1 LNHILLVNIGNNKV
15 LRLVKGD
22 ITERNVDAIV
32 NAANSYLKHGGG
44 VAAAIVRKGGT
55 LIQEESNKIVK
66 GIGGLIPVGSAV
78 ITKAGNLPCKAVIHT
93 VGPRMGEG
101 DEDYKLRKAVRS
113 SLLLAS
119 EKGFRSISMP
129 AISSGIFGF
138 PKDRCAKILVGESKT
153 FLQASNSNDDCGN
166 NKKDIT
172 PTLDIIEFC
181 IFDNETLYYFENE
194 FAISRIQQR
203 HQMDNK
209 KGQHLMSR

>member
-1 LNHILLVNIGNNKV
+1 MAWEIKLGNNKI

-55 LIQEESNKIVK
+55 IIQEESDKIVTSK
-66 GIGGLIPVGSAV
+66 GSVPVGTSVA
-78 ITKAGNLPCKAVIHT
+78 TTAGKLPCKAVIHT

-113 SLLLAS
+113 SLILAS

-138 PKDRCAKILVGESKT
+138 PKDKCAKILVEESKM
-153 FLQASNSNDDCGN
+153 FLQGN
-166 NKKDIT
+166 NDYSSNNNT
-172 PTLDIIEFC
+172 LSRLDIIEFC
-181 IFDNETLYYFENE
+181 IFDDKTLEYFENE
-194 FAISRIQQR
+194 LANVSNTR
-203 HQMDNK
+203 
-209 KGQHLMSR
+209 

>member
-1 LNHILLVNIGNNKV
+1 MLVYSKRCNP
-15 LRLVKGD
+15 
-22 ITERNVDAIV
+22 
-32 NAANSYLKHGGG
+32 YLKHGGG

-78 ITKAGNLPCKAVIHT
+78 VTKAGNLPCKAVIHT

-138 PKDRCAKILVGESKT
+138 PKDRCTKILVGESKT

-194 FAISRIQQR
+194 FANIKNTTTTS
-203 HQMDNK
+203 D
-209 KGQHLMSR
+209 G